1 MEPGVVLT
9 EISIQM
15 LRLLSKSLIFLSDLS
30 AHPLF
35 SVAATSTL
43 LALLYLPRS
52 LLPLIFSPALLS
64 SLLLLSTLLRLRP
77 RPPPPPPSAVFPPRP
92 ITQTCAVDEPIITL
106 PTVPDP
112 KPESAPDFAGF
123 LPKAAFCDSF
133 VEWGRRGGPL
143 EVIYEEYEGE
153 EDEDGGDSPEYLR
166 SPEYSYLG
174 SGELGSLGFCFTDS
188 SDADSDD
195 DSSVAEG
202 WDSPENL
209 FSRWDEEGDGM
220 IEIALEEDNMIE
232 IDISVCR

>member
-1 MEPGVVLT
+1 MEPSVLT
-9 EISIQM
+9 ELSIQT

-35 SVAATSTL
+35 AVAATSSL
-43 LALLYLPRS
+43 LALLYLPRP

-64 SLLLLSTLLRLRP
+64 SLLLISTLLRF
-77 RPPPPPPSAVFPPRP
+77 RPPASPPSAVSPPRP
-92 ITQTCAVDEPIITL
+92 IPQTPAVDEPIAL
-106 PTVPDP
+106 PTVPNP

-123 LPKAAFCDSF
+123 RQKAAFCDSF

-153 EDEDGGDSPEYLR
+153 EDEDGGDSPGYLR
-166 SPEYSYLG
+166 SPEYSYPG
-174 SGELGSLGFCFTDS
+174 GGELCSLGFCFTDS
-188 SDADSDD
+188 SEADSDD
-195 DSSVAEG
+195 DSSAAEG
-202 WDSPENL
+202 WESPENL

-232 IDISVCR
+232 IDISDCR

>member
-1 MEPGVVLT
+1 
-9 EISIQM
+9 M

-77 RPPPPPPSAVFPPRP
+77 PPPPPSAIFPPTP
-92 ITQTCAVDEPIITL
+92 ITQTTAVDEPITL
-106 PTVPDP
+106 PHVPDP

-123 LPKAAFCDSF
+123 REKAAFCDSF

-153 EDEDGGDSPEYLR
+153 EDEDGGDSPEY
-166 SPEYSYLG
+166 SYLG
-174 SGELGSLGFCFTDS
+174 SGELGILGFCFTDS

-195 DSSVAEG
+195 DDSSAAEG

-232 IDISVCR
+232 IDISACR